1 MSDKALLDLLSKFHS
16 ARVLVFGDVMLD
28 RFVYGSVERISP
40 EAPIPVMN
48 VERTLDMLG
57 GAANVARNVA
67 TLGGTALLVG
77 VVGNDATAEA
87 MRAQLSLIPTI
98 QARLVV
104 DASRPTTAKTRHV
117 ADRQQMLR
125 SDVESKAPLNETIAA
140 EVLTQ
145 FRAQLM
151 LADAVIIS

>member
-1 MSDKALLDLLSKFHS
+1 MSDKTLLDLLGTFHS
-16 ARVLVFGDVMLD
+16 ARVLILGDLMLD

-77 VVGNDATAEA
+77 VIGNDPAAEA
-87 MRAQLSLIPTI
+87 MRAQLDVIPTI
-98 QARLVV
+98 QARLIA
-104 DASRPTTAKTRHV
+104 DGSRPTTAKTRHV
-117 ADRQQMLR
+117 ADRQQILR
-125 SDVESKAPLNETIAA
+125 SDVESKAPLNDAVAA
-140 EVLTQ
+140 EVLRQ
-145 FRAQLM
+145 FRAALAM
-151 LADAVIIS
+151 ADAVIIS